1 MTPIFQ
7 CKDKRKKH
15 HRLKYD
21 GGSSGSYVVEL
32 CVKCRKLEDSEFLIE
47 EKSI

>member
-7 CKDKRKKH
+7 CKDKREKQY
-15 HRLKYD
+15 RLRYD
-21 GGSSGSYVVEL
+21 GGSSGIYVVEL
-32 CVKCRKLEDSEFLIE
+32 CAKCRKLEDSEFLIE